1 MLWPETNIKEMSS
14 QYVHFDN
21 LIFSWVL
28 GFHYLAFQ
36 FGSPNGS
43 FQLLLFIIFSKL
55 TISILGLAFL
65 RIDLLPKDPSTWWV
79 QDHLPSA
86 GSASARDTGSPV
98 GTWSANPL
106 REFLRKQSIQLC
118 SGRQLEQSI
127 PGWAF
132 WQHGRCSSS
141 VWLKEANSI
150 VFWYETFHWHNWHSV
165 RVIVESDIL
174 FQLKG
179 QGRVWKGLQIQ
190 SKFFFFKE
198 DLNLL
203 KSSAKSLVDFR
214 IWDCFPLGCL
224 CFSWK
229 TLTKF

>member
-1 MLWPETNIKEMSS
+1 MSS

-28 GFHYLAFQ
+28 CFHYLAFQ

-65 RIDLLPKDPSTWWV
+65 RIDLLPKDPSTWWT

-106 REFLRKQSIQLC
+106 ENFSKSNQFNCAQGENSSNQFQPELSGSTEGAVPLCGWKKQ
-118 SGRQLEQSI
+118 I
-127 PGWAF
+127 PSF
-132 WQHGRCSSS
+132 FDMR
-141 VWLKEANSI
+141 
-150 VFWYETFHWHNWHSV
+150 HSTGT
-165 RVIVESDIL
+165 IDIL
-174 FQLKG
+174 
-179 QGRVWKGLQIQ
+179 
-190 SKFFFFKE
+190 
-198 DLNLL
+198 
-203 KSSAKSLVDFR
+203 
-214 IWDCFPLGCL
+214 LG
-224 CFSWK
+224 
-229 TLTKF
+229 